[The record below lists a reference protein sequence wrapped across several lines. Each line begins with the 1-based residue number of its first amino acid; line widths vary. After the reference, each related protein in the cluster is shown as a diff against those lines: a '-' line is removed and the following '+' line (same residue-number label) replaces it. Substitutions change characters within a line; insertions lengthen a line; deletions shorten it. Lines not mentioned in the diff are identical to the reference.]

1 MARRRILIID
11 RNEQFVEKTRDVLRA
26 LGHTM
31 FACKNADDGV
41 RAVIDWR
48 PDMVLAN
55 AHTSDVEDFDF
66 TPRAKDIDPALPV
79 LLLFSADN
87 DQTTDIFE
95 RAGADNYLIKPL
107 KETEL
112 TSAVRSA
119 LGMREL
125 RLRLNVVTEE
135 RDALARDTAG
145 SELEREARERFYQFE
160 FFKKIVGIEL
170 QRSKRYDFPLSL
182 MLVAYDRSDEITGS
196 PYEHQ
201 LFGDLARI
209 IRLGVRDIDIPITFS
224 EETILVMMPHTDL
237 DGAHVVADRIREQ
250 SAALPDTY
258 GAVEETTVSI
268 GVVCSDGAPRLEFG
282 ALMQQVSR
290 ALREA
295 KRAGGDQVVDA

>member
-11 RNEQFVEKTRDVLRA
+11 RNEQFVEKTRAVMRELD
-26 LGHTM
+26 HTI

-55 AHTSDVEDFDF
+55 AHTSDGEDADF
-66 TPRAKDIDPALPV
+66 TSRAKDIDPALPV

-87 DQTTDIFE
+87 EQTAEVFE
-95 RAGADNYLIKPL
+95 RTGADNYLLKPL

-112 TSAVRSA
+112 TAAVRSA
-119 LGMREL
+119 LKIREL
-125 RLRLNVVTEE
+125 RLQLGVIKEE
-135 RDALARDTAG
+135 RDSIARETAG

-196 PYEHQ
+196 PHERE
-201 LFGDLARI
+201 LFADLARI

-224 EETILVMMPHTDL
+224 EETVLVMMPHTDL
-237 DGAHVVADRIREQ
+237 DGSHVVADRIREQ
-250 SAALPDTY
+250 AAALPDTY

-295 KRAGGDQVVDA
+295 KRSGGDQVVDA

>member
-1 MARRRILIID
+1 MARSRILIID
-11 RNEQFVEKTRDVLRA
+11 RNEQFVEKTRAVLRE
-26 LGHTM
+26 LGHTV

-55 AHTSDVEDFDF
+55 AHTSDTEDFDF
-66 TPRAKDIDPALPV
+66 TPRAKDVDPALPV

-87 DQTTDIFE
+87 ARTAQVVAE
-95 RAGADNYLIKPL
+95 AGADNYLIKPL

-112 TSAVRSA
+112 TAAVRAA
-119 LGMREL
+119 LALRDL
-125 RLRLNVVTEE
+125 RLRLALVTEE
-135 RDALARDTAG
+135 RDALARDSAG
-145 SELEREARERFYQFE
+145 SALDLEARERFYQFE

-170 QRSKRYDFPLSL
+170 KRSKRYDFPLSL
-182 MLVAYDRSDEITGS
+182 MLVAYDRSDEITGT
-196 PYEHQ
+196 PHERQ
-201 LFGDLARI
+201 LFADLARI

-224 EETILVMMPHTDL
+224 EETILVLMPHTDL

-250 SAALPDTY
+250 AAALPETY

>member
-11 RNEQFVEKTRDVLRA
+11 RNEQFVEKTRAVLREE
-26 LGHTM
+26 GHTI

-55 AHTSDVEDFDF
+55 AHTSDADDFDF
-66 TPRAKDIDPALPV
+66 TPRAKDVDPALPV
-79 LLLFSADN
+79 LLLFSTEN
-87 DQTTDIFE
+87 ETTAELFE
-95 RAGADNYLIKPL
+95 QSGADNYLIKPL

-112 TSAVRSA
+112 TAAVRSA
-119 LGMREL
+119 LRIREL
-125 RLRLNVVTEE
+125 RLKLSVITEE
-135 RDALARDTAG
+135 RDALARDSTG
-145 SELEREARERFYQFE
+145 STLELEARERFYQFE
-160 FFKKIVGIEL
+160 FFKKIVSIEL

-196 PYEHQ
+196 PHERQ